1 MLPDRVSNPG
11 PLTYESG
18 ALPRI
23 EVLANG
29 SRRFG
34 TVHQNG
40 SRRFESRLLV
50 VGVLK
55 SDVMAERDT
64 V

>member
-1 MLPDRVSNPG
+1 MHGNFICGSRG
-11 PLTYESG
+11 
-18 ALPRI
+18 I

-55 SDVMAERDT
+55 LDVMAERGT